1 MSAVIVAVTVA
12 TAPVDAK
19 CKSIMRKLL
28 TADFVRANTDYV
40 TTSSSDLDIDDL
52 RYLLRHGILNMNNV
66 NTSVLHSCMVGGSR
80 GPGSGQIAFSLNVDL
95 A

>member
-1 MSAVIVAVTVA
+1 MSAVTVTVA

-28 TADFVRANTDYV
+28 TAGFARANTDYV
-40 TTSSSDLDIDDL
+40 TASSSDLDVDDFH
-52 RYLLRHGILNMNNV
+52 YLLRHGVLDMNNG
-66 NTSVLHSCMVGGSR
+66 NMLVLHSCMVGGSR
-80 GPGSGQIAFSLNVDL
+80 GIGSGQIAFSLNVDL